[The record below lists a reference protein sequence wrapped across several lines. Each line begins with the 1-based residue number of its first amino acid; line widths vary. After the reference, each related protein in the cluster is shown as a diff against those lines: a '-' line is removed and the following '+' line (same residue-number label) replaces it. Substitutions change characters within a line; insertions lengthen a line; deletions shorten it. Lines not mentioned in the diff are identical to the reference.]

1 MEAAQ
6 LTSKKR
12 KPLADCTNTL
22 AKSSRSSA
30 SSSTSVIKPTNPL
43 LSSAFNKLLND
54 TKPKS
59 KDKPDSD
66 TRTRSTTPAAHC
78 QTGSIEAANP
88 TSTARSSAL
97 HSSLPSTPSR
107 LRNSSSFSG
116 TENRASIEPGSVYTR
131 RRNAGKG
138 KSKENAIVEP
148 MTCPPMPKRS
158 IFENRRD
165 EERITNP
172 SKLCKVPH
180 KRCRQTSK
188 QDLPVHAMSQ
198 DFIKQ
203 QRAYFAEVDAFEL
216 SEEEVTSADE
226 LE

>member
-158 IFENRRD
+158 IFDAGRHPSKIYLYMQCPRILSNSRELILRRLMHLNCQRRRLHLLMSWN
-165 EERITNP
+165 EERNNCHFIYVA
-172 SKLCKVPH
+172 SKA
-180 KRCRQTSK
+180 S
-188 QDLPVHAMSQ
+188 
-198 DFIKQ
+198 
-203 QRAYFAEVDAFEL
+203 
-216 SEEEVTSADE
+216 
-226 LE
+226 